1 MKEQLMLAFIFLP
14 SKIRKKFENDP
25 KVFLDFVCN
34 PENVDELRTMGLLP
48 KQFPPVPVVTD
59 PGQDS

>member
-48 KQFPPVPVVTD
+48 K
-59 PGQDS
+59 